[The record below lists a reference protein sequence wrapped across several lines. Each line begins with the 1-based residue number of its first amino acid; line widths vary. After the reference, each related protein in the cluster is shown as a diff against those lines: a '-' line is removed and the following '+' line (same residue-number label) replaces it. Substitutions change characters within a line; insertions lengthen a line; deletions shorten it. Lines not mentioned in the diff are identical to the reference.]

1 MVASNYTICDMKNN
15 TKESKLYS
23 LFKHSPNGK
32 GIIAPVEYIR
42 MVTSIAKDKK
52 IQYERHTISIKT
64 SFINY
69 MKWRKVM
76 PPVVFEEFPMAY
88 IFCYCFSFCYHCQSV
103 KGKM

>member
-52 IQYERHTISIKT
+52 FSMKDIQY
-64 SFINY
+64 
-69 MKWRKVM
+69 
-76 PPVVFEEFPMAY
+76 
-88 IFCYCFSFCYHCQSV
+88 QSKLV
-103 KGKM
+103 L